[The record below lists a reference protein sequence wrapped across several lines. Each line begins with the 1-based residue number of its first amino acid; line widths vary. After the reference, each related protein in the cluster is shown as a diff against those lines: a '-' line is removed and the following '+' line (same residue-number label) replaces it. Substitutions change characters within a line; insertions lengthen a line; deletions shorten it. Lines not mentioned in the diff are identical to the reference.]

1 MGYFR
6 TRRPKPHCHG
16 NTVHAFSRPATAGLP
31 AAKKNRLLL
40 FMLTIRDLKKTIG
53 GRTLFENA
61 SMQVNYGECVALA
74 GPNGAGKSTL
84 FSIILHE
91 DEPDSGAIERDEW
104 TMIGHL
110 PQEGEAAGSETVL
123 EVATGRVGEI
133 PRLEARLRELEQAG
147 AVHDPEYL
155 EAHAKFDALNDAH
168 LEAKAKKMLDGLGFK
183 ERDFHRPAREM
194 SGGWIMRAHLARLLA
209 MEPDLL
215 LLDEPTNHL
224 DLLSLIWLQ
233 NYLKTYSGAILMIS
247 HDRQFMD
254 ELAARVYEI
263 AENQLVPYTG
273 NYSSFLEQREAN
285 YHQQLA
291 AYKNQQKEIQGLQE
305 FADRFRSVSSKSAQ
319 VQSKIKQIERM
330 EKIEKPLPPRKPF
343 RFQIPQ
349 PPRIGQRALVLEG
362 IHMSYGNNVV
372 YRDLNLTV
380 ERDERTVLIGPNG
393 AGKSTLLKIMAGVLP
408 FQKGERK
415 EGNSAKLGYFSQH
428 RSASLDPAKTV
439 LEEVMASAADLRED
453 DARAVLGSF
462 MFRKEEIYK
471 KTEVLSGGEKSRLNL
486 VKFLVDPPNLLLMD
500 EPTTHL
506 DILTVESL
514 ILALEKYEGT
524 LVFISHDIHLIRKL
538 ANKVLQVR
546 NGQVIPFLGGYD
558 YYLEKSGLS
567 VIGERAALTAG

>member
-1 MGYFR
+1 
-6 TRRPKPHCHG
+6 
-16 NTVHAFSRPATAGLP
+16 
-31 AAKKNRLLL
+31 
-40 FMLTIRDLKKTIG
+40 MLTIRDLRKTVG

-61 SMQVNYGECVALA
+61 SMQVNYGECVALV

-84 FSIILHE
+84 FSIILRE

-104 TMIGHL
+104 TMIGYL
-110 PQEGEAAGSETVL
+110 PQEGEASGSETVL

-147 AVHDPEYL
+147 TVELPEYL
-155 EAHAKFDALNDAH
+155 EAHAKFDALNDPQV
-168 LEAKAKKMLDGLGFK
+168 EAKAKKMLHGLGFK
-183 ERDFHRPAREM
+183 EGDFQRPAREM
-194 SGGWIMRAHLARLLA
+194 SGGWIMRAHLARLLV

-254 ELAARVYEI
+254 ELAGRVYEI
-263 AENQLVPYTG
+263 ANTRLIAYTG
-273 NYSSFLEQREAN
+273 NYSSFLEQREAAYN
-285 YHQQLA
+285 QQLA
-291 AYKNQQKEIQGLQE
+291 AFKNQQKEIEGLQE
-305 FADRFRSVSSKSAQ
+305 FVDRFRSVSSKSAQ
-319 VQSKIKQIERM
+319 VQSKVKQIERM
-330 EKIEKPLPPRKPF
+330 EKVEKPAPPRKPF

-362 IHMSYGNNVV
+362 IRMAYGDNVV
-372 YRDLNLTV
+372 YTDLNLTV
-380 ERDERTVLIGPNG
+380 ERGERTVLIGPNG
-393 AGKSTLLKIMAGVLP
+393 AGKSTLLKLLAGVVP

-428 RSASLDPAKTV
+428 RSASLDPAKSV
-439 LEEVMASAADLRED
+439 LEEVMASAPDLRED

-471 KTEVLSGGEKSRLNL
+471 RTEVLSGGEKSRLNL
-486 VKFLVDPPNLLLMD
+486 IKFLVDPPNLLLMD

-524 LVFISHDIHLIRKL
+524 LVFISHDIHFIRKL